1 MKEKIKTGDKVVRLD
16 LEAPFIYTI
25 QKIEPDYMVIVR
37 DKGRKRAFTLVTSSE
52 VRLATKQEI
61 YQGYPNG

>member
-1 MKEKIKTGDKVVRLD
+1 MKEKIKIGDKVVRLD
-16 LEAPFIYTI
+16 LEAPFIYTVN
-25 QKIEPDYMVIVR
+25 KIELDYIMIVR
-37 DKGRKRAFTLVTSSE
+37 NFGRKRAFTLVASNK